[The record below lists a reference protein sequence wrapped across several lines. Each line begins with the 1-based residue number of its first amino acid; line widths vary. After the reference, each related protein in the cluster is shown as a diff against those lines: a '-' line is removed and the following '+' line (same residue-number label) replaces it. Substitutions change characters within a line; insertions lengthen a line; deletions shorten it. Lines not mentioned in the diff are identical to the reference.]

1 MNLQQFATEAGV
13 EITTCDPDWGGTI
26 AYMEKDYPD
35 TRVCGFRT
43 ENSAYKH
50 WFVSEFGE
58 SHAKAILKLL
68 KLTERKSK
76 VKRKV

>member
-1 MNLQQFATEAGV
+1 MNLQEFATEAGV
-13 EITTCDPDWGGTI
+13 EITTCDKDWGGTI
-26 AYMEKDYPD
+26 AYTEKDQPNSF
-35 TRVCGFRT
+35 VCGFMT

-68 KLTERKSK
+68 KLTERKAR
-76 VKRKV
+76 KRKV